1 MQQHNNISFTDLDST
16 VGVLP
21 PQARGCGPDLHRTFA
36 ELNTDYLGD
45 IYDPDMS
52 QSRCYDPEDILMNG
66 QPADGHPPK
75 ADAHPPKADAQ
86 GQAGPSYQ
94 PMQPYQG
101 RFIRISSPFLLGFL
115 AALSLAYIASKL

>member
-52 QSRCYDPEDILMNG
+52 QSRCYDPEDILIERATG
-66 QPADGHPPK
+66 GW
-75 ADAHPPKADAQ
+75 
-86 GQAGPSYQ
+86 
-94 PMQPYQG
+94 
-101 RFIRISSPFLLGFL
+101 
-115 AALSLAYIASKL
+115 ASA